1 MSMTEKQF
9 YNQLIAYINDG
20 IIENNQEL
28 RILQKFKPRKRIKR
42 HNQVQEL

>member
-1 MSMTEKQF
+1 MTNKDLL
-9 YNQLIAYINDG
+9 NQLIGYINYG